1 MSIAPESCWQIRF
14 LYDFWLSSKP
24 WRMHWYWINISA
36 VGNYNWTVR
45 RSPSSSQWHFRQ
57 MLENYHN
64 IKNVFLFAFR
74 SQGSLFHFKTHVNK
88 MCSSFDPCALE
99 MTILLLCDMRQK
111 PETRVLLPTVES
123 SSCCLR
129 PQPTRYSATE
139 SMALHFFVKEIE
151 MAAFLLLLLSRS
163 RWPINCGVNTMQ
175 QHLIFAL
182 VFFKL

>member
-1 MSIAPESCWQIRF
+1 MTNALILNKYISRTIIGPWEGRRQVASDIFDKCLKITTTTKMSF
-14 LYDFWLSSKP
+14 F
-24 WRMHWYWINISA
+24 
-36 VGNYNWTVR
+36 
-45 RSPSSSQWHFRQ
+45 
-57 MLENYHN
+57 
-64 IKNVFLFAFR
+64 FAFR

-129 PQPTRYSATE
+129 PQPTCYSATE